1 MSDYLLFRG
10 ALRDL
15 IRPRR
20 LLAAAPL
27 VVLPAVL
34 ALLWRGMARAGSY
47 QPEVVYN
54 TLAGG
59 LIFGFT
65 LVILAVLFGTGVVSQ
80 EVEQRTIVYLLTRP
94 VPRARILLAKF
105 LGAFTGIT
113 VTVWLST
120 LLLALIVFGP
130 AELGRASVRRDL
142 LVLAVGGLAYGSLF
156 LLSATCLNR
165 PLIYGLFF
173 AFGWESWIPLLPGAF
188 QKISIMT
195 YLRVLAPHPTPADTQ
210 GGLVDFLSRLS
221 PTTIAPATAGWVLPV
236 VILVALGA
244 ALFVFSE
251 REYAPRDDDE

>member
-1 MSDYLLFRG
+1 MSDLLLFRG

-15 IRPRR
+15 IRPKR

-27 VVLPAVL
+27 VVLPAAL
-34 ALLWRGMARAGSY
+34 ALLWRGLARAGSF

-54 TLAGG
+54 TLTGG

-80 EVEQRTIVYLLTRP
+80 EIEQRTIVYLLTRP

-105 LGAFTGIT
+105 LGAFAGIT
-113 VTVWLST
+113 ATVWLST

-130 AELGRASVRRDL
+130 SQLGRPLLRRDL
-142 LVLAVGGLAYGSLF
+142 LILAVGALAYGSLF

-188 QKISIMT
+188 QKVSIMT
-195 YLRVLAPHPTPADTQ
+195 YLRVLAPHGTLEDTQ
-210 GGLVDFLSRLS
+210 GSLADFLSRLS
-221 PTTIAPATAGWVLPV
+221 PTTVAPATARWALLV
-236 VILVALGA
+236 VILAALGA
-244 ALFVFSE
+244 ALAVFSE
-251 REYAPRDDDE
+251 REYAPREDDE